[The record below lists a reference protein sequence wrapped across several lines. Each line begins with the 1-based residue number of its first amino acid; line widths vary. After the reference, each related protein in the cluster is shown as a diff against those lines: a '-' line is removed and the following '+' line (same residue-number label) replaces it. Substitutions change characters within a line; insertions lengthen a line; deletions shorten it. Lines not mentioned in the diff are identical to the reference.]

1 MGISIGMYT
10 PNENEKEGE
19 VRAIYGPVLSSR
31 FTLSVYSDPYILSL
45 PLTTNC
51 VCYLCLFEKLPCYL
65 VLSALATVLTSF
77 LDCFPSVVTSLS
89 SASFIPVTSCISS
102 IYFLLG
108 RPLLLLPS
116 PYASIILFS
125 NLSDRMT
132 CPS

>member
-31 FTLSVYSDPYILSL
+31 FTLSVYSYPYILSL

-89 SASFIPVTSCISS
+89 SARQLHSSYFMYLIHIFSSWTSSPPSS
-102 IYFLLG
+102 I
-108 RPLLLLPS
+108 
-116 PYASIILFS
+116 
-125 NLSDRMT
+125 
-132 CPS
+132 